1 MLIIPLHQRL
11 TLARFP
17 WITALLIV
25 INVIVYTGF
34 QSRDEAAY
42 RNAAEHY
49 QRSGLVELEWPW
61 LLKHLSSRGAGDL
74 VARIGNLPEPMRS
87 QAATQIQALDPEFA
101 ERIRNAPFLEYADPR
116 FKIWQRD
123 RAEFERQLALAFTPR
138 HALLYHEP
146 SFPRYFS
153 SMFLHGSG
161 GHLLGNMLFLA
172 LLGLMTE
179 AALGPWLFLAVYLLS
194 GFGGGVL
201 SSMNHFG
208 DYGSV
213 LGASGAIA
221 GLMGACCV
229 VWGMRKIRVFYW
241 FFVIFDYTRVP
252 ALALLP
258 VWLGWELW
266 QMWSSPG
273 AGIAFDA
280 HAGGIITGALATFAI
295 RKLGWERREVLDE
308 ATEVEPEKDLYAAA
322 RNALGKLDFASARE
336 ISERLIRQFPNDRE
350 AWRLRL
356 RAWRDRPQDDAWHD
370 AARRLLMERLV
381 PIATPDEDIAV
392 YDDYVAASGGRPRLS
407 ADEVAAL
414 GTRWL
419 QGHRLTA
426 VERVTLAL
434 LQADEPGESARRLA
448 LRLALAWHEAGDN
461 SAFQRVAGTL
471 YQRCPNSAE
480 AGRLQRL
487 LGEG

>member
-25 INVIVYTGF
+25 VNVIVHFGF

-61 LLKHLSSRGAGDL
+61 LLKHLSSRGGGDI
-74 VARIGNLPEPMRS
+74 VARLAHIPEQMRS
-87 QAATQIQALDPEFA
+87 RAAVEIQALDPEFA
-101 ERIRNAPFLEYADPR
+101 QRIRNAPFLEDGDPR
-116 FKIWQRD
+116 LARWRSD
-123 RAEFERQLALAFTPR
+123 RASFERQLALAFSPR
-138 HALLYHEP
+138 HVLRFHSP
-146 SFPRYFS
+146 SVPDYFS
-153 SMFLHGSG
+153 SMFLHGNS
-161 GHLLGNMLFLA
+161 GHLLGNMVFLA

-179 AALGPWLFLAVYLLS
+179 AALGPWLFLSVYLFA
-194 GFGGGVL
+194 GFGGGLL
-201 SSMNHFG
+201 SAMNHFG
-208 DYGSV
+208 QFGSA

-241 FFVIFDYTRVP
+241 FFVIFDYVRVP

-258 VWLGWELW
+258 IWLGWELW
-266 QMWSSPG
+266 QMWSRPD

-308 ATEVEPEKDLYAAA
+308 VTEVEPEKDLYACT
-322 RNALGKLDFASARE
+322 RSALGKLDFPSARE
-336 ISERLIRQFPNDRE
+336 LSERLIRQFPNDRE

-356 RAWRDRPQDDAWHD
+356 RAWRDRPQDDAWHE
-370 AARRLLMERLV
+370 AARRMLLERLV
-381 PIATPDEDIAV
+381 PLASPDEEIAL
-392 YDDYVAASGGRPRLS
+392 YDEYMATSGGRPRLS
-407 ADEVAAL
+407 DEEVATL
-414 GTRWL
+414 GARWL
-419 QGHRLTA
+419 QGHRMA
-426 VERVTLAL
+426 AAERVTLAL
-434 LQADEPGESARRLA
+434 LQTDEPGEPARRLA
-448 LRLALAWHEAGDN
+448 LRLALAWHEAGD
-461 SAFQRVAGTL
+461 SAGFQRVAGAL
-471 YQRCPNSAE
+471 YQRCPTSAE

-487 LGEG
+487 LG